1 MTAQTPPAPLQGF
14 GPLPLS
20 EPYREMKAGPQAQVW
35 FRDGHSDD
43 AIPEDIEELKVGQD
57 PIALVAAAGKG
68 SVVYVS
74 TGLGQMIRK
83 MGHAD
88 YVTILDT
95 LVFQGLGKPRL
106 LTTNASSMV
115 TITVARWK
123 EGQVVHL
130 VNGTGPAPLDAV
142 VPLGPIEIDLA
153 WSGRAR
159 VELVVP
165 GQAAQLLPSRQPQA
179 GRLALTVPRLDA
191 YAQIVIHT
199 A

>member
-1 MTAQTPPAPLQGF
+1 
-14 GPLPLS
+14 
-20 EPYREMKAGPQAQVW
+20 
-35 FRDGHSDD
+35 
-43 AIPEDIEELKVGQD
+43 
-57 PIALVAAAGKG
+57 
-68 SVVYVS
+68 
-74 TGLGQMIRK
+74 

-191 YAQIVIHT
+191 YRANRHSYRLNLMRT
-199 A
+199 WENP